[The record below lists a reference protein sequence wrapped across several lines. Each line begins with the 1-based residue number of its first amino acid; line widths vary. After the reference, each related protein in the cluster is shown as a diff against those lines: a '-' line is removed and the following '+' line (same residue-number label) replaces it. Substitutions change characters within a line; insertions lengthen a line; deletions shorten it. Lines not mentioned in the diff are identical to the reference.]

1 VVKTSPF
8 HGGNPGSSP
17 GGVTNLNTAP
27 SCEGGFFIYIYARVA
42 ELADALDLG
51 SSGKPWGFKSL
62 RAHQSKTPIHR
73 VFFALKRTDLV
84 LVFGEDSIICYCI

>member
-1 VVKTSPF
+1 MVSQRQCALKISHLTPPF

-17 GGVTNLNTAP
+17 GRVTNIKALK
-27 SCEGGFFIYIYARVA
+27 SEFRGFLIHALMA

-62 RAHQSKTPIHR
+62 
-73 VFFALKRTDLV
+73 
-84 LVFGEDSIICYCI
+84 